1 MPMPSKLPSVI
12 RPPSSH
18 IPFDYGHPFGYRF
31 GTLEV
36 DFHVGELR
44 KSGMRIRIQ
53 DQPLQVLWILLRQ
66 PGEIVTREEFRSLL
80 WPADTFVDFDH
91 GLNSAVKRLRDA
103 LDDDPENP
111 RLIETIPRH
120 GYRFIAPVSE
130 IAAGHAG
137 SRDGVFPE
145 ACAGVEHPSSTQEAR
160 AATAGVDSKSGFDSG
175 SNASPRSRSRI
186 WAFALTAACLLIG
199 GFFAGVY
206 DRPARARPVSPP
218 PPVTLVVLP
227 FRDLSAAP
235 SHGLI
240 AEGMTQILITH
251 LGKLDPAQVVVSAQ
265 ASVDPYK
272 SGKKPAAI
280 SGSEAG
286 VEYVLNGSTQLQG
299 SHLRISVQM
308 MKTGDQT
315 YVWAESYDDTA
326 DDLLR
331 AQADIAAQ
339 ITTAIRQKLTR

>member
-1 MPMPSKLPSVI
+1 MPSKLPSVI

-18 IPFDYGHPFGYRF
+18 IPFDYGHAFGFRF

-36 DFHVGELR
+36 DFHAGELR

-53 DQPLQVLWILLRQ
+53 DQPLQVLSILLRR
-66 PGEIVTREEFRSLL
+66 PGEIVTREEFRALL

-103 LDDDPENP
+103 LDDDPERP

-130 IAAGHAG
+130 IPAGHAAG
-137 SRDGVFPE
+137 GDMVFPE
-145 ACAGVEHPSSTQEAR
+145 YRAGVGSE
-160 AATAGVDSKSGFDSG
+160 SGFDSG
-175 SNASPRSRSRI
+175 SNAPPHPWSRV
-186 WAFALTAACLLIG
+186 WAFVLTAACLLIG

-206 DRPARARPVSPP
+206 NRPARARPVSPRP
-218 PPVTLVVLP
+218 PMTLTVLP

-265 ASVDPYK
+265 SPDEPYK

-280 SGSEAG
+280 NGSEAG
-286 VEYVLNGSTQLQG
+286 AEYLLDGSAQLQG
-299 SHLRISVQM
+299 RHLRISVQLI
-308 MKTGDQT
+308 KTSDQS

-326 DDLLR
+326 DDVLR
-331 AQADIAAQ
+331 AQDDIAAQ
-339 ITTAIRQKLTR
+339 ITAAIRQKLTR